1 MKKQFVTL
9 GLLLLLLLLTA
20 CSGSQDQ
27 QQQTIQVTQAPTTQ
41 PTEIPTQQ
49 ATTTQKVPIPSAAEL
64 SQLFSAKDGQ
74 VTDVNVNPNA
84 TGTGVALDIQV
95 YSPTQTKVKHINYL
109 LMQFFFGARNDVSLL
124 NFAFHADGYTGGD
137 DPIAQCGGAAS
148 EYSLGDD
155 ENQLWTAMECAFNAD
170 LPT

>member
-49 ATTTQKVPIPSAAEL
+49 ATTTQKAPIPSAAEL
-64 SQLFSAKDGQ
+64 SQLFSAKDGP
-74 VTDVNVNPNA
+74 VTDVNVNPTSTETA
-84 TGTGVALDIQV
+84 VPLHIQHH
-95 YSPTQTKVKHINYL
+95 SPTQPTIN
-109 LMQFFFGARNDVSLL
+109 
-124 NFAFHADGYTGGD
+124 
-137 DPIAQCGGAAS
+137 PINH
-148 EYSLGDD
+148 L
-155 ENQLWTAMECAFNAD
+155 
-170 LPT
+170 

>member
-49 ATTTQKVPIPSAAEL
+49 ATTTQEAPIPSAAEL
-64 SQLFSAKDGQ
+64 SQLFSAKDGK
-74 VTDVNVNPNA
+74 VTDVTDN
-84 TGTGVALDIQV
+84 GGGKIALDIQV
-95 YSPTQTKVKHINYL
+95 YNPTQTKVKHINYL
-109 LMQFFFGARNDVSLL
+109 LMQFFFGARHDVTLL

-137 DPIAQCGGAAS
+137 DPIANCGGAAS
-148 EYSLGDD
+148 EYNLGYD
-155 ENQLWTAMECAFNAD
+155 ENQLWDAMYGAFNAN